1 MLLTLN
7 ASCLKPLLAPARKA
21 KPTLTLTDLPKFI
34 REDLGLSGMNISTDL
49 LVGSDRRRL
58 ESIRERA
65 DKVGCS
71 CLLLMEAEP
80 QNLADADDALAQVGV
95 DRLIRVVQAAQ
106 ILGCSSASVRLTAAD
121 NEKALG
127 LAAQRLRKV
136 IEKAERLDM
145 NLLIAPHTGLTSTPE
160 KLTELLKKVG
170 GFRIGTFPDFQ
181 TASASKDPVGYLRR
195 LTPYAAVVSA
205 STLKFIDPPP
215 DVPAPKKGKAKAAPA
230 PGDDDEMMGSGLDAL
245 RDAILGISKK
255 AKDAAGKAA
264 AKDEDAKPAKG
275 KGKTTKAGSPTP
287 SADGP
292 DLGPDDEIEAKPAKG
307 KKGSPPPPAAP
318 VKDEEDEGED
328 AELADALDADL
339 AELDADLDDEEV
351 FEPAPLHPPYDLEQ
365 LVGAVAS
372 VGYDGTLAIDYR
384 GEGDVVEGI
393 HNSRKALAAALRAAV
408 DQGA

>member
-7 ASCLKPLLAPARKA
+7 ASCLKPLLAPPRKA
-21 KPTLTLTDLPKFI
+21 KPTLALLDLPKFI
-34 REDLGLSGMNISTDL
+34 REDLGLSGMTLSTDL
-49 LVGSDRRRL
+49 LVGSDRRKL

-71 CLLLMEAEP
+71 CLLLVESEP
-80 QNLADADDALAQVGV
+80 QNLADADEAVAQAGV

-106 ILGCSSASVRLTAAD
+106 ILGCSSTSVRLIAAD
-121 NEKALG
+121 TEKALG
-127 LAAQRLRKV
+127 FASQRLRKV
-136 IEKAERLDM
+136 IERAERLDL

-181 TASASKDPVGYLRR
+181 SAAASKDPIGYLRR

-205 STLKFIDPPP
+205 STVKFMEAPADVPPP
-215 DVPAPKKGKAKAAPA
+215 AKGKASKAAPPA
-230 PGDDDEMMGSGLDAL
+230 AAAEPSDDDDALAGSGLDAL
-245 RDAILGISKK
+245 RDAILGISKAGG
-255 AKDAAGKAA
+255 AK
-264 AKDEDAKPAKG
+264 AKPAKG
-275 KGKTTKAGSPTP
+275 KASAKAGSPELPT
-287 SADGP
+287 
-292 DLGPDDEIEAKPAKG
+292 DEPAAPKG
-307 KKGSPPPPAAP
+307 KGAKATPPPAP
-318 VKDEEDEGED
+318 KEDDEDVEEEDLS
-328 AELADALDADL
+328 AALEADL
-339 AELDADLDDEEV
+339 AELDAEMDDEEV

-384 GEGDVVEGI
+384 GEGDVTEGI

-408 DQGA
+408 DQAS